1 MEQLLRAIN
10 IAVADAGGKLC
21 QETAEIY
28 RLQYRGVL
36 EKGQIECPPLQRPPG
51 KAKRGRLK
59 RSKARNLLERLINYE
74 SDVLRFM
81 DNALVPFTNN
91 RGEND
96 IRMTKVHQK
105 VFGCFHSI
113 EGAKVFCRVRG
124 YLSSCRKQNI
134 NASEAMRRVFEGEL
148 PALLNVSD

>member
-1 MEQLLRAIN
+1 MEQLLGAIN

-36 EKGQIECPPLQRPPG
+36 EKGQIECPPPQRPPG
-51 KAKRGRLK
+51 KAKRRRLK

-96 IRMTKVHQK
+96 IR
-105 VFGCFHSI
+105 
-113 EGAKVFCRVRG
+113 
-124 YLSSCRKQNI
+124 
-134 NASEAMRRVFEGEL
+134 
-148 PALLNVSD
+148 